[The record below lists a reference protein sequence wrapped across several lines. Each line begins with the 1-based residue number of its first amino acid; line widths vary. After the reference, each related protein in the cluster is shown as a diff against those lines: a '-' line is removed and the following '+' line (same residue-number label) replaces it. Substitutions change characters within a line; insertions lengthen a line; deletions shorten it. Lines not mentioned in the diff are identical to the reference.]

1 VNAHLFNMSRLAV
14 VIFTALACM
23 TSPATRRAPSNT
35 VAPAAEESSPFA
47 IPHSTLLCRR
57 KELPRSAPAGLIG
70 YQFEDGRLML
80 DDRLIGPAFDSTGR
94 PIFLI
99 MTATEKLANGERA
112 LHVLSVFFPDNEP
125 YSGFRVLHPEN
136 RQDASIEPLTPS
148 MVAQAHDLAVWLWSH
163 RCLRGPPAPT

>member
-1 VNAHLFNMSRLAV
+1 VSADHLFNVSRLAV
-14 VIFTALACM
+14 VIFTAFACT
-23 TSPATRRAPSNT
+23 TSAATSRAPSST
-35 VAPAAEESSPFA
+35 VARAAEESSTFA
-47 IPHSTLLCRR
+47 IPRGTLLCRR

-70 YQFEDGRLML
+70 YQFEDGRLMV
-80 DDRLIGPAFDSTGR
+80 DDRLIGPAYDSTGR

-99 MTATEKLANGERA
+99 MTATEKAANGDRA

-136 RQDASIEPLTPS
+136 RQDNSIEPLTPS

-163 RCLRGPPAPT
+163 RCLRAPPPN